1 MRVLAIDVGAGTQ
14 DILLYDEG
22 MPLEGS
28 TKMILPSQTVVVA
41 GRIDRARAKSR
52 DAFLE
57 GPVMGGGSSTE
68 AIEENIRA
76 GLRVYATPSA
86 AATVHDNLERVRAR
100 GVIIQEEAPRGAEV
114 VRTGDLDL
122 PSLKKALGLFE
133 VEVPGSVAVAV
144 QDHGFSPSKSNR
156 LIRFEHMAKAIKD
169 GGRLEN
175 FAFRQPPEAMTRMR
189 AVKDY
194 LDGQGVESVLM
205 DTGPAAIFGMP
216 FDPRY
221 REPALAVNFGNG
233 HTIMAVVDGGRIRA
247 LVEDHTFDMTPEKIE
262 AYARGLAR
270 GTLTNQEVFD
280 NGGHGAYVAGGP
292 WEIKTISV
300 TGPRR
305 EEFLKAEALPG
316 DVAVAPG
323 GDMMIAGCL
332 GLVEAW
338 KRKDSLCR

>member
-28 TKMILPSQTVVVA
+28 TKLILPSQTVVVA
-41 GRIDRARAKSR
+41 GRIDRARAMSK
-52 DAFLE
+52 DVFLE
-57 GPVMGGGSSTE
+57 GQVMGGGSSTE

-86 AATVHDNLERVRAR
+86 AATIHDNLGRVRAR
-100 GVIIQEEAPRGAEV
+100 GVIIQENAPNDAEV
-114 VRTGDLDL
+114 VRTGDIDL
-122 PSLKKALGLFE
+122 PSIGKALELFG
-133 VEVPGSVAVAV
+133 VEMPVSVAVAV
-144 QDHGFSPSKSNR
+144 QDHGFSPTKSNR
-156 LIRFEHMAKAIKD
+156 LVRFEHMAKAIKD

-194 LDGQGVESVLM
+194 LDRQGVESVMM
-205 DTGPAAIFGMP
+205 DTGPAAIFGMH

-221 REPALAVNFGNG
+221 REPALAINFGNG
-233 HTIMAVVDGGRIRA
+233 HTIMAVVDGGRIMA
-247 LVEDHTFDMTPEKIE
+247 LSEDHTSEMTSKKIE
-262 AYARGLAR
+262 AYAGGLAQ
-270 GTLTNQEVFD
+270 GTLTNREVFD
-280 NGGHGAYVAGGP
+280 NGGHGAYVSGGP
-292 WEIKTISV
+292 WKIKTISV

-305 EEFLKAEALPG
+305 EEFLEAGALPG
-316 DVAVAPG
+316 AMAVAPG

-338 KRKDSLCR
+338 RRKDSLCR